1 MRQHGLDDYANFM
14 RDASNMG
21 KRTDL
26 RLVQPKDYADEPTN
40 YEYRLEQWAGWRWI
54 GAWAVAGLVGW
65 ALLGF
70 AAWGL
75 FKIVGLV
82 L

>member
-1 MRQHGLDDYANFM
+1 MQHGLSDYMKHADN
-14 RDASNMG
+14 RG
-21 KRTDL
+21 VVTQIRP
-26 RLVQPKDYADEPTN
+26 QPKDYAEDPPQDF
-40 YEYRLEQWAGWRWI
+40 YPLEQWVGWRWI

-75 FKIVGLV
+75 YKIVGLV